1 MRRIGIY
8 GGTFDP
14 PHMAHLRIA
23 EEAREQ
29 FNLDCVFFVPNRQP
43 VHRGSAVA
51 DAEDRYAM
59 LILATADNPAFRV
72 SRDELDRPTPSYSID
87 TVLLFRQRYP
97 NAELYFIAGTDEVA
111 VLNTWRDADRL
122 LSLCRF
128 LAAPRRP
135 EDRSAVPSHPAVIP
149 IQMPPLPMSSSDIR
163 ERIALGRSVRY
174 QMPDAVLRYIIS
186 RGLYRT

>member
-51 DAEDRYAM
+51 DPEDRYAM

-87 TVLLFRQRYP
+87 TVSLFRRRYP
-97 NAELYFIAGTDEVA
+97 DAELYFIAGSDEVA
-111 VLNTWRDADRL
+111 VLNTWKDADRL

-135 EDRSAVPSHPAVIP
+135 EDLSAAPSHPAIIP